1 MSSTGKHYRVL
12 VAVAVFLIL
21 EIAAVGLLRNSG
33 SLQNIWMNRL
43 NYRVLAT
50 IWGGGEKI
58 RGYFSLD
65 RQNEMLAAENFRLSR
80 ELQRLR
86 DKIVDT
92 GIMESTGGITD
103 NRFVYIPAKVVKLS
117 RNSQQNY
124 IILNKGTADGITPQS
139 GIITGSGIVGIVDAV
154 DEHYSYGLTIMNS
167 RVSVSVRTGES
178 GVISP
183 LVWDG
188 RTSNGA
194 ILREFPIQT
203 KVEPGDTVLTSGLSS
218 VFPGDIPVG
227 ITGRK
232 YSRSGSSGEVEVT
245 LFQDFSTI
253 KYVIVTSDPSR
264 AEIEDLEKKEGS
276 E

>member
-1 MSSTGKHYRVL
+1 MSSNDKPYRGL
-12 VAVAVFLIL
+12 VAVAVFILL
-21 EIAAVGLLRNSG
+21 EIAAVGLLKRSE
-33 SLQNIWMNRL
+33 SLQNIWINRF
-43 NYRVLAT
+43 NHRVLAA

-58 RGYFSLD
+58 RGYFSLGG
-65 RQNEMLAAENFRLSR
+65 QNEELAAENFKLRR
-80 ELQRLR
+80 ELQHLK
-86 DKIVDT
+86 DNIVDAGLVESAK
-92 GIMESTGGITD
+92 GISD
-103 NRFVYIPAKVVKLS
+103 NRFVYIPAQVVKIS
-117 RNSQQNY
+117 RNSQHNY
-124 IILNKGTADGITPQS
+124 IILNKGAADGITPQS

-154 DEHYSYGLTIMNS
+154 DEHYSYGLTIMNN

-178 GVISP
+178 GVVTP

-203 KVEPGDTVLTSGLSS
+203 KVEPGDTVVTSGLSS
-218 VFPGDIPVG
+218 VFPGDVPVG

-264 AEIEDLEKKEGS
+264 GEIEALEKKEGK